1 MAFSLEARQRGRDLF
16 VESAL
21 SYEDV
26 SKETG
31 IAVNTLKSWG
41 VAEKWTDQ
49 REEYQKQ
56 YSAFH
61 AKISKLQLQ
70 LVDSAL
76 ESKDAQAVYAL
87 ANLMRAKHTS
97 NGAGAGQMDRPAIVL
112 DTLTKLVEF
121 IRSREPNHLGYLE
134 PHIKAFAEV
143 IRQG

>member
-1 MAFSLEARQRGRDLF
+1 MAFPLEARQRSRDLF

-41 VAEKWTDQ
+41 VAEKWTEQ
-49 REEYQKQ
+49 RDDYQKQ
-56 YSAFH
+56 YAAFH

-70 LVDSAL
+70 LVDDAID
-76 ESKDAQAVYAL
+76 KRDAQSVYAL
-87 ANLMRAKHTS
+87 ANLMRAKHVS
-97 NGAGAGQMDRPAIVL
+97 NGTAAGADRPAIVL

-121 IRSREPNHLGYLE
+121 IRGREPNHLGYLE
-134 PHIKAFAEV
+134 PHIKAFADSL
-143 IRQG
+143 RQ

>member
-87 ANLMRAKHTS
+87 ANLMRAKHSS
-97 NGAGAGQMDRPAIVL
+97 NGTGAQVDRPAIVL

-121 IRSREPNHLGYLE
+121 IRSREPNHLSYLE
-134 PHIKAFAEV
+134 PHVKAFADSL
-143 IRQG
+143 RAA